1 MRIIINIV
9 KTYSYVPHLLAC
21 YFQNAWYEIIFGLL
35 IIEIK
40 RDVQDV
46 VMQICRSYHVI
57 IFSSFHSKLAA
68 YAERNRERILR
79 IHLHQ
84 LHQLHLHGLLRTRS
98 EFQTQ
103 PQNTP
108 QRYQS
113 QLPRQMV

>member
-1 MRIIINIV
+1 MYLIC
-9 KTYSYVPHLLAC
+9 LLV
-21 YFQNAWYEIIFGLL
+21 IFKVQVVTISSGRDNFLL
-35 IIEIK
+35 VDNMNFLRLNLK

-46 VMQICRSYHVI
+46 VMQICLSYHVI